1 MAKTYIVVSNDMTD
15 EMVNSSQESTFE
27 ELFGDYTFI
36 IAESGG
42 SFIIDET
49 ESMALIQEYKWKI

>member
-1 MAKTYIVVSNDMTD
+1 MAKKTYIVVSNDMTD
-15 EMVNSSQESTFE
+15 EMLNSSQESTFE

-42 SFIIDET
+42 SFIVDET
-49 ESMALIQEYKWKI
+49 ESMALIQEYK

>member
-42 SFIIDET
+42 SFIVDET
-49 ESMALIQEYKWKI
+49 ESMALIQEYK

>member
-49 ESMALIQEYKWKI
+49 ESMALIQEYK